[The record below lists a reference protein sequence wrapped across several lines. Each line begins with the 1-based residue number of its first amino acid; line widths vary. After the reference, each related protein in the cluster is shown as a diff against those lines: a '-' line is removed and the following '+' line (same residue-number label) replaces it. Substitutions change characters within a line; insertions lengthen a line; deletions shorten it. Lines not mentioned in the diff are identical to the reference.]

1 MSDEWNG
8 VSMTQEGFVEPVW
21 SPAVTRTISPAR
33 RWARAALPVRL
44 PTLLYT
50 AMALAM
56 SGCTSE
62 ETPTEPSAGTSSE
75 MAATKTYTA
84 VDLGTLG
91 GNRNYATAI
100 NAAGAVVGGSTLPG
114 GDTHAFLWEKGVMTD
129 LGTLGGR
136 YSDAF
141 GINERGQV
149 VGASETAEGD
159 NHAFLWEKG
168 VMTDLGTIGERSSAA
183 LDINAR
189 GQIVGGADGI
199 PVRWEKGVMVSL
211 PLPVGGTYCAVQ
223 EINAAGRGVGQCT
236 VGNTARAVLWERGRV
251 TDLGTLGGTL
261 ATATGINARGAVV
274 GISWV
279 LFGNGVHPFLWERG
293 TMSDLSTQGAPEGF
307 IPNAINAGG
316 QIAGHYGGGGQV
328 HAAVWQR
335 GRMIDLSSPGIDNYV
350 SDINASGQVV
360 GYTVGGDGYHAVLWT
375 RK

>member
-1 MSDEWNG
+1 VIPE
-8 VSMTQEGFVEPVW
+8 V
-21 SPAVTRTISPAR
+21 
-33 RWARAALPVRL
+33 RAA
-44 PTLLYT
+44 
-50 AMALAM
+50 
-56 SGCTSE
+56 
-62 ETPTEPSAGTSSE
+62 
-75 MAATKTYTA
+75 KTYTT

-91 GNRNYATAI
+91 GVRNYATAI
-100 NAAGAVVGGSTLPG
+100 NAAGVVVGGSTLPS

-141 GINERGQV
+141 GINDRGQV
-149 VGASETAEGD
+149 VGVSETAEGD

-168 VMTDLGTIGERSSAA
+168 LMTDLGTVGERSSAA
-183 LDINAR
+183 LGINAR

-199 PVRWEKGVMVSL
+199 PLMWNKGVIVSL
-211 PLPVGGTYCAVQ
+211 PLPSGGTHCAVQ

-236 VGNTARAVLWERGRV
+236 VGNTARAVLWDRGRV
-251 TDLGTLGGTL
+251 SDLGTLGGNL

-293 TMSDLSTQGAPEGF
+293 TMTDLSTQGAPEGF

-316 QIAGHYGGGGQV
+316 QIAGHYGGGDQI

-335 GRMIDLSSPGIDNYV
+335 GRMIDLSLPGVDNYV

-360 GYTVGGDGYHAVLWT
+360 GYTVGVNDYHAVLWT